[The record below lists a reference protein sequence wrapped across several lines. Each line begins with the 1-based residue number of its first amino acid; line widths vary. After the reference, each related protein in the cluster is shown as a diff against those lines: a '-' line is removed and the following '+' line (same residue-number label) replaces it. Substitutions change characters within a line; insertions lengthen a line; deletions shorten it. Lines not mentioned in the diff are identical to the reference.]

1 MKFIRLVSDPRNTDG
16 ILDNEFNQDI
26 EIEENSKIAY
36 RSMAIELDTQVFKVE
51 GDNNKISFQAN
62 VNDATTLNTALLE
75 EKTYTPTNADE
86 LLTDLQNKINQSLV
100 YKPKNIG
107 TQFQVIKKDGK
118 TRIESK
124 FCPNS
129 IKILQANFSGS
140 YGYTLNDA
148 GFLASGKISAS
159 SSQTDD
165 RNILYSLQEF
175 GKGCAVFRTRIRNLT
190 DNGGASNTN
199 GFEIGLSDIKPSSW
213 NTTGNFTLPDATK
226 TFNVSLGKPTDNYFY
241 NDKGAANQDA
251 GFAPESTLE
260 ANKSTNDIIEFR
272 RIGENLECRIF
283 RNTQGAATGDLIF
296 TENMTTRYNGAGQF
310 GSNQP
315 LYPYIILHGDNTTCS
330 LDGYTRCF
338 FDPFVS
344 NVTPLNNDP
353 VSIEDIQQ
361 GNDHHELGAKPSD
374 GRPSLSSVGEFKFF
388 DSLLASY
395 LGFNQTVFKSDVIGS
410 NFIKHSEKNF
420 TAMLDYDNLVLELID
435 IQVDSYDG
443 LSKGRRNFLATIP
456 TIKNDNNVIVNE
468 ANNLVFID
476 IRNTS
481 PRNLRNIKAR
491 ILYGDLTPVENV
503 GLTSVVLLIKGSN
516 E

>member
-1 MKFIRLVSDPRNTDG
+1 
-16 ILDNEFNQDI
+16 
-26 EIEENSKIAY
+26 
-36 RSMAIELDTQVFKVE
+36 
-51 GDNNKISFQAN
+51 
-62 VNDATTLNTALLE
+62 
-75 EKTYTPTNADE
+75 
-86 LLTDLQNKINQSLV
+86 
-100 YKPKNIG
+100 
-107 TQFQVIKKDGK
+107 
-118 TRIESK
+118 
-124 FCPNS
+124 
-129 IKILQANFSGS
+129 
-140 YGYTLNDA
+140 
-148 GFLASGKISAS
+148 
-159 SSQTDD
+159 
-165 RNILYSLQEF
+165 
-175 GKGCAVFRTRIRNLT
+175 
-190 DNGGASNTN
+190 
-199 GFEIGLSDIKPSSW
+199 
-213 NTTGNFTLPDATK
+213 
-226 TFNVSLGKPTDNYFY
+226 
-241 NDKGAANQDA
+241 
-251 GFAPESTLE
+251 
-260 ANKSTNDIIEFR
+260 
-272 RIGENLECRIF
+272 
-283 RNTQGAATGDLIF
+283 
-296 TENMTTRYNGAGQF
+296 TTRYNGAGQF

-491 ILYGDLTPVENV
+491 IL
-503 GLTSVVLLIKGSN
+503 
-516 E
+516 

>member
-26 EIEENSKIAY
+26 EIDENSKIAY
-36 RSMAIELDTQVFKVE
+36 RSMAIELNTQVFKVE
-51 GDNNKISFQAN
+51 TENNKISFQSN

-75 EKTYTPTNADE
+75 QKTYTPANAEE

-100 YKPKNIG
+100 YTPKNIG

-129 IKILQANFSGS
+129 VKILQANFAGS
-140 YGYTLNDA
+140 YGSTLNDA
-148 GFLASGKISAS
+148 LIAGSGNISAS

-165 RNILYSLQEF
+165 RNILYSLQEL

-190 DNGGASNTN
+190 NNGGASNTN
-199 GFEIGLSDIKPSSW
+199 GFEVGLSDVEPSTW
-213 NTTGNFTLPDATK
+213 TTGAAFTLPDATK

-241 NDKGAANQDA
+241 NDKGGANQDA
-251 GFAPESTLE
+251 GFTPEKTLVE
-260 ANKSTNDIIEFR
+260 SRTQNDIIEFR

-283 RNTQGAATGDLIF
+283 RDSAGAANGDLIF
-296 TENMTTRYNGAGQF
+296 TANMTTTYNGAGEF

-315 LYPYIILHGDNTTCS
+315 LYPYIIFHGANTTCM
-330 LDGYTRCF
+330 LDGYSRCF
-338 FDPFVS
+338 FDPFES
-344 NVTPLNNDP
+344 NITPLNNDP
-353 VSIEDIQQ
+353 VTNEDIQQ
-361 GNDHHELGAKPSD
+361 GNEHHELGAKPSD
-374 GRPSLSSVGEFKFF
+374 GRPSLSTIGEFKFF
-388 DSLLASY
+388 DTLLASY
-395 LGFNQTVFKSDVIGS
+395 LGFKQTIFRSEVPGN
-410 NFIKHSEKNF
+410 NFVKHSEKNYVG
-420 TAMLDYDNLVLELID
+420 MLDYDNLILELMD
-435 IQVDSYDG
+435 IQIDSYDG

-456 TIKNDNNVIVNE
+456 TVKNVNNVIVNE

-503 GLTSVVLLIKGSN
+503 GLTSVTILIKGSN